1 MAQQLAEAPKDASAL
16 TGSVVGYVQFDETQ
30 LPVRFAEVRL
40 VPRPA
45 DADLVHVEGRTEI
58 SEKPAETSEKPEP
71 HLRMVS
77 GVSEMDGRFHIDG
90 VPAGDYLAGAVM
102 SGYVLPGTAAAVDV
116 ATEEQLKQLIASMP
130 MVHVKAGQVASVNL
144 MLHRGAVITGRVRF
158 ADGSPAIG
166 SKVGWELVERDLG
179 VESVRMENPSALQQS
194 VREFEYDTQ
203 NNRGGATDD
212 EGRYRIFGLRPG
224 KYIVSTVIVSPLGS
238 GQVTMSDGSGSRA
251 GGNRIYPNMTTVYGP
266 GVFRREEAKVFE
278 IRGEEQVTDA
288 DLKIDISGVHTIKG
302 RLLAGEDRHVL
313 GQAIIRLKQGGRDLP
328 QLVGIE
334 ADGSFEIDY
343 VPSGSYTLGV
353 IGFDN
358 MTVSANVTGAERELP
373 MYQQAKV
380 AVVVGAS
387 DVVLDDVVLTA
398 LKPGEKMDWP

>member
-1 MAQQLAEAPKDASAL
+1 
-16 TGSVVGYVQFDETQ
+16 
-30 LPVRFAEVRL
+30 
-40 VPRPA
+40 
-45 DADLVHVEGRTEI
+45 
-58 SEKPAETSEKPEP
+58 
-71 HLRMVS
+71 
-77 GVSEMDGRFHIDG
+77 
-90 VPAGDYLAGAVM
+90 
-102 SGYVLPGTAAAVDV
+102 VDV

-158 ADGSPAIG
+158 ADGSPATG

-179 VESVRMENPSALQQS
+179 VESVRMRQPSALRQIVQ
-194 VREFEYDTQ
+194 EFEYDTQ
-203 NNRGGATDD
+203 HDRGGAIDD

-224 KYIVSTVIVSPLGS
+224 KYIVSTGIVSQLGS
-238 GQVTMSDGSGSRA
+238 GQVTMSDGTGSRA
-251 GGNRIYPNMTTVYGP
+251 SGANRIYPNMTTVYGP

-302 RLLAGEDRHVL
+302 RVLAGEDRHVL
-313 GQAIIRLKQGGRDLP
+313 GEAMIRLKQGGRDLP
-328 QLVGIE
+328 QLAWIE

-353 IGFDN
+353 TGFDN
-358 MTVSANVTGAERELP
+358 VTVSANVTGAERESP

-380 AVVVGAS
+380 AVAVGES
-387 DVVLDDVVLTA
+387 DVVLDEVVLRA
-398 LKPGEKMDWP
+398 LKPGEKLEWP